1 MTLGSAGVPP
11 AKFTRA
17 GKMPAL
23 PCAPST
29 PQPGSAG
36 VSPAK
41 GWHSR
46 GYVPHLD
53 HPGLIQS
60 ITFRLADALPVSV
73 INRLRQGEPDD
84 RRLLE
89 RLEDYLNP
97 GHGEC
102 LLRDPTHAQTVE
114 NALLHF
120 DGQRYR
126 LLAWV
131 VMPNHVHVLIEMQ
144 AGHAVADAVQSW
156 KSFTAKAINR
166 VLGRHG
172 VLWQREY
179 FDRYIRDERHLQA
192 VMEYINNNP
201 VKAGLVKT
209 TDDWRF
215 GSARLSGAPASR
227 RQNS

>member
-1 MTLGSAGVPP
+1 MTHGSAGVP
-11 AKFTRA
+11 
-17 GKMPAL
+17 
-23 PCAPST
+23 
-29 PQPGSAG
+29 
-36 VSPAK
+36 PAK

-60 ITFRLADALPVSV
+60 ITFRLADALPTSV
-73 INRLRQGEPDD
+73 IERLRQSEPDD
-84 RRLLE
+84 RRVLE
-89 RLEDYLNP
+89 RLEDYLNA

-102 LLRDPTHAQTVE
+102 LLRDPTHAQVVE

-131 VMPNHVHVLIEMQ
+131 VMPNHVHVLIETQ
-144 AGHAVADAVQSW
+144 TGHAVADAVQSW
-156 KSFTAKAINR
+156 KSFTAKAINQA
-166 VLGRHG
+166 LGRHG

-179 FDRYIRDERHLQA
+179 FDRYIRDERHLRA
-192 VMEYINNNP
+192 VMEYIDHNP

-215 GSARLSGAPASR
+215 GSARLSGMPTMGASASR